1 MKTVSWKEVAEGV
14 GVLSIV
20 AGLALVAWEV
30 RQANH
35 IARTEVMIT
44 TLQLWNDFNLS
55 RFENPAVAQLSL
67 IAMDPEKHEITP
79 LDRSRLNGMA
89 WHFVNIAWASQIA
102 YDAGLLGE
110 NDLLNAKTDLNWS
123 LEEMPGLT
131 PELLAIY
138 EQIPYMKG
146 VYVFEPLADAAAKR
160 DLPGHKSPPPQG
172 EPTTDSPEVDQ

>member
-1 MKTVSWKEVAEGV
+1 MKKVSWKEVVEAAGL
-14 GVLSIV
+14 LSIV
-20 AGLALVAWEV
+20 AGLALVAWEI

-44 TLQLWNDFNLS
+44 TLQQWNDFNLS
-55 RFENPAVAQLSL
+55 RFENPDVAQLSL

-110 NDLLNAKTDLNWS
+110 RDILNARMDLNWS

-138 EQIPYMKG
+138 DQIPYMEG
-146 VYVFEPLADAAAKR
+146 VYVFEPLAEAAAR
-160 DLPGHKSPPPQG
+160 RNIPGVKDELHHG
-172 EPTTDSPEVDQ
+172 ESVKDSPGVE